1 MAHRELLAEA
11 EFYQLAGLCELLRG
25 RLLELED
32 KGERLRRLS
41 IDTAIAD
48 TRGGFDSLLS
58 QIYAE
63 MEGKAAQVR
72 AALQMGEMVGRWWGR
87 SAWAATPGC
96 TVVAPLR
103 AANGA
108 HERACRVPWQ
118 GKRVVT
124 IAYTQEKRVAGALF
138 RSPQDGFWDQ
148 KVRSN
153 LAAASP
159 PHAQS
164 ARQRDGTTHDALPS

>member
-72 AALQMGEMVGRWWGR
+72 AALQMGEIVGRWWGR
-87 SAWAATPGC
+87 SAWAATPEC

-103 AANGA
+103 AAHGA
-108 HERACRVPWQ
+108 HERACRVYHGRGSVSSPSHTRRRSAWQ
-118 GKRVVT
+118 
-124 IAYTQEKRVAGALF
+124 AH
-138 RSPQDGFWDQ
+138 S
-148 KVRSN
+148 
-153 LAAASP
+153 
-159 PHAQS
+159 S
-164 ARQRDGTTHDALPS
+164 ARRRMGSGTRRCAATLPQPRHPTHRAHDNVTAQ

>member
-1 MAHRELLAEA
+1 
-11 EFYQLAGLCELLRG
+11 
-25 RLLELED
+25 
-32 KGERLRRLS
+32 
-41 IDTAIAD
+41 
-48 TRGGFDSLLS
+48 
-58 QIYAE
+58 
-63 MEGKAAQVR
+63 
-72 AALQMGEMVGRWWGR
+72 MVGEVSLGGNPGVHGG
-87 SAWAATPGC
+87 SAAEGC
-96 TVVAPLR
+96 TWR
-103 AANGA
+103 S
-108 HERACRVPWQ
+108 RACVPRIPWQ